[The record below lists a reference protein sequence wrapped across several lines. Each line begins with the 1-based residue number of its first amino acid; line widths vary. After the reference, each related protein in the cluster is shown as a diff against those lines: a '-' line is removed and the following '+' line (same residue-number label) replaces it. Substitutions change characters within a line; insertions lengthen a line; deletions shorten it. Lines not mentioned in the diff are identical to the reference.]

1 MVNSEYF
8 DLTVKTFRDLITD
21 VFTGTDENQKAKLR
35 RIINSF
41 TKIGS
46 SYSKRKLNGQNN
58 NIKPKKLR
66 FSIIHNILPP
76 EILEK
81 MDKQKVVKVIIL
93 SVNPR
98 SGSSY
103 LSEILASPPETS
115 YWQEPLRYVLIMN
128 KLNMEV
134 PI

>member
-8 DLTVKTFRDLITD
+8 DLTVKTFRDLITE

-35 RIINSF
+35 RIINNF

-58 NIKPKKLR
+58 NPKPKKLK
-66 FSIIHNILPP
+66 FSVIHNILPP

-81 MDKQKVVKVIIL
+81 ILKFLNYKEICQAQLICQKWKEIIDNGSL
-93 SVNPR
+93 LKKA
-98 SGSSY
+98 SGKKTNHNQGH
-103 LSEILASPPETS
+103 EF
-115 YWQEPLRYVLIMN
+115 N
-128 KLNMEV
+128 H
-134 PI
+134 

>member
-1 MVNSEYF
+1 MGAIRRPFFWLKCVGVFVSLFSLKILFVDRILDTGWIICPPHKRVDLDESLFQQENFTSSGNKFVNVS
-8 DLTVKTFRDLITD
+8 TSTT
-21 VFTGTDENQKAKLR
+21 T
-35 RIINSF
+35 
-41 TKIGS
+41 
-46 SYSKRKLNGQNN
+46 
-58 NIKPKKLR
+58 
-66 FSIIHNILPP
+66 SIPP

-128 KLNMEV
+128 MEV
-134 PI
+134 

>member
-8 DLTVKTFRDLITD
+8 DLTVKTFRDLVTE
-21 VFTGTDENQKAKLR
+21 VFTGTDDNQKAKLR

-58 NIKPKKLR
+58 NSKPKKLK
-66 FSIIHNILPP
+66 FSVIHNILPP

-81 MDKQKVVKVIIL
+81 ILKFLNYKEICRAQLICQKWKEIIDNGSLLKKASGKILAQVIIKD
-93 SVNPR
+93 SNHMV
-98 SGSSY
+98 
-103 LSEILASPPETS
+103 
-115 YWQEPLRYVLIMN
+115 
-128 KLNMEV
+128 
-134 PI
+134 